1 MQESATG
8 SFSHIPSVFLRENW
22 HLECLSDMSAHIIF
36 HITRFSLQISLHP
49 ESFKMVFYEIRL
61 VDRSY
66 ISARLILYLDY
77 INHRC
82 LYSILL
88 ISCHLNVVNLLYFME
103 VLIKRLLF
111 RLQYFSFPLTCL

>member
-22 HLECLSDMSAHIIF
+22 HLEVCTQKVLKWSS
-36 HITRFSLQISLHP
+36 T
-49 ESFKMVFYEIRL
+49 YEIRL

-66 ISARLILYLDY
+66 ISARLIWNHKLYLDC

-103 VLIKRLLF
+103 VLIERL
-111 RLQYFSFPLTCL
+111 RLQYFSFPL